1 MRGIA
6 GDQLEPA
13 QLVARKR
20 GPPEGVVLLSGEQV
34 PKDDAELS
42 RGGDERDLGPAPGPQ
57 PLVEAAQGPRRANR
71 DPGRLA
77 EHVARG
83 RRALLGDVAVARRG
97 LAGLANP
104 RGSSPT

>member
-1 MRGIA
+1 MGGVA

-13 QLVARKR
+13 ELVARKR
-20 GPPEGVVLLSGEQV
+20 RPPEGVVLLPGEQV

-42 RGGDERDLGPAPGPQ
+42 RRGDERDLGPAPGPQ
-57 PLVEAAQGPRRANR
+57 PLVEGAQRPRRAND
-71 DPGRLA
+71 DPCRLA
-77 EHVARG
+77 EHVAGG
-83 RRALLGDVAVARRG
+83 RRALLGDVAVTCRG